1 MKKMYK
7 AMLLVLCAVL
17 LVAGS
22 VMGTLAYLK
31 ATTGPVT
38 NTFTVGKVNI
48 TLDETDVDAA
58 GSPIPSAS
66 PVKEN
71 EYKLYPGSEYVKDPK
86 IHVAADSEDCWVFIK
101 LENGL
106 KGIESATRAESDGV
120 AGYNC
125 IEDQILNNDWKL
137 IDATNN
143 IYAFKYVQSKGATV
157 ATFTNFEIDSAVTN
171 EKLAQ
176 YKDAKVKVTAYAI
189 QAANFD
195 TPEAAWTANGGL
207 TGSFST
213 DSAD

>member
-1 MKKMYK
+1 MKLKQIL
-7 AMLLVLCAVL
+7 AIVLSLA
-17 LVAGS
+17 LVACIS
-22 VMGTLAYLK
+22 VAATVAYLTDK
-31 ATTGPVT
+31 EEVT